1 MKKFLFALFALLL
14 LFSSS
19 ELLAKRP
26 PVESLKSLCQEY
38 KGKEGFEVVNLGP
51 MAMSLMRTA
60 AKMEA
65 DPDDRQAINILKGI
79 KRMMVVDYEDSRKAD
94 RDSFNAKVEQVLK
107 SMELLMSVMDEGE
120 TVEIYGDYDE
130 GSALLGN
137 VVVFMPSEGG
147 LVAFSGSI
155 RMEDVAAL
163 VAEAK

>member
-1 MKKFLFALFALLL
+1 M
-14 LFSSS
+14 
-19 ELLAKRP
+19 
-26 PVESLKSLCQEY
+26 
-38 KGKEGFEVVNLGP
+38 VNLGP

-107 SMELLMSVMDEGE
+107 SMELLMSVKDEGE

>member
-60 AKMEA
+60 AKMDS

-79 KRMMVVDYEDSRKAD
+79 KRMMVVDYEDSRQAD
-94 RDSFNAKVEQVLK
+94 RDSFNARVTQVLK
-107 SMELLMSVMDEGE
+107 GMDLLMSVKDEGE

-130 GSALLGN
+130 KAGALSDM
-137 VVVFMPSEGG
+137 VVFIPSEGG

-163 VAEAK
+163 ASEAR

>member
-1 MKKFLFALFALLL
+1 MKKYLFALFAWLL

-26 PVESLKSLCQEY
+26 PVESLRSLCQEY

-65 DPDDRQAINILKGI
+65 DPDDRQAINILKGV
-79 KRMMVVDYEDSRKAD
+79 KRMMVVDYEDCRAQD
-94 RDSFNAKVEQVLK
+94 RDSFNAKVDEVLK
-107 SMELLMSVMDEGE
+107 RMELLMSVKDEGE
-120 TVEIYGDYDE
+120 TVEIYGDYDDKA
-130 GSALLGN
+130 GTLGN

-163 VAEAK
+163 ASEAR